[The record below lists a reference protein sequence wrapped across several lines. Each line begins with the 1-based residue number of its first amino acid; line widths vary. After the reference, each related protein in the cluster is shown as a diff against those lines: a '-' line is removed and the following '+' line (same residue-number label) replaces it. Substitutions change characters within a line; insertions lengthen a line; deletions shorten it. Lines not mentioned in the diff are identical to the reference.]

1 MDILDLD
8 ERNLGFLDWVYLQ
21 KMAICGFAV
30 DFWEPT
36 FHCFDLPNG
45 QTMGS
50 PKTVGDSRGHL
61 GGFYELLH
69 FWSHWCH
76 VA

>member
-30 DFWEPT
+30 DFWGSQLSIG
-36 FHCFDLPNG
+36 LPNG
-45 QTMGS
+45 ETIA
-50 PKTVGDSRGHL
+50 DSRGHL

-69 FWSHWCH
+69 LWSHWCH